1 MEIQYTQDN
10 EIQGILLLPTMKNF
24 KSQIDVLSEIIN
36 ETTFYTAYVFG
47 KDLMIGKKH
56 NYDNDIFRVYFKD
69 LARISIDNTHIM
81 FQMNNYTIS
90 LASDKPQIMLF

>member
-24 KSQIDVLSEIIN
+24 KAQIDVLSEIIN
-36 ETTFYTAYVFG
+36 ETMFYTAYVLG
-47 KDLMIGKKH
+47 KDLMIGKKY
-56 NYDNDIFRVYFKD
+56 NYDNDIFRVNFKD